1 MWISV
6 GLAAL
11 YGGVGILMSAIG
23 YKLFDFIETRVDFA
37 EEIKKGNMAAAA
49 VIGAFLIGI
58 CIIVSKAVGG

>member
-11 YGGVGILMSAIG
+11 YGGVGIVMSALG
-23 YKLFDFIETRVDFA
+23 YKLFDWVETRVDFA
-37 EEIKKGNMAAAA
+37 EEIKKGNMAAAV

-58 CIIVSKAVGG
+58 CMIISKAVGG